1 MLRQQ
6 LQKTLS
12 PADYQQLVWVY
23 AGATNLRYEQLVAQ
37 TLNATLL
44 NPPFTTFVGD
54 SVPCDPYYTKTGPI
68 QGSVGN
74 VHNSALQ
81 DPRKQSVIRTFFESY
96 KRATLDMRDNKPKA
110 VAGLSQYY
118 NVTPAVAEDIWGRL
132 WGVDGLS
139 TSFCFEPERLINSEG
154 IFAQDT
160 GINVP
165 KSRWWV
171 RNWGCSKRG
180 HGGRD

>member
-6 LQKTLS
+6 LQKSLS
-12 PADYQQLVWVY
+12 PADYQQLAWVY

-37 TLNATLL
+37 VINATLL

-54 SVPCDPYYTKTGPI
+54 AVPCDPYYKLTGPI

-74 VHNSALQ
+74 VHNSALK
-81 DPRKQSVIRTFFESY
+81 DPRKRSLIRRFFDCY
-96 KRATLDMRDNKPKA
+96 KRATLDMRNNKWAA
-110 VAGLSQYY
+110 VAGLAEYY
-118 NVTPAVAEDIWGRL
+118 NVTKAVAEDIYGRL

-139 TSFCFEPERLINSEG
+139 TSFCFEPERLSNSEG
-154 IFAQDT
+154 IFVQDT

-165 KSRWWV
+165 QSRWWV
-171 RNWGCSKRG
+171 KNWGCGTKGG
-180 HGGRD
+180 HGRH